1 MNNIEKAYQYFVMKD
16 IDVTIDDGSLYILI
30 NDSEGHEVQLS
41 KSEIDYRAEL
51 YDDEQENKTM
61 MLKYEVEWD
70 GDLSHI
76 RYAQDFETIE
86 EARIALALHN
96 KRNAVLTVKQ
106 IRE

>member
-1 MNNIEKAYQYFVMKD
+1 MKEHKHLVTCGDCGEVNKVNTNDEEYECDGCGYISEPCDFPDYIYKTNNIM
-16 IDVTIDDGSLYILI
+16 I
-30 NDSEGHEVQLS
+30 
-41 KSEIDYRAEL
+41 
-51 YDDEQENKTM
+51 
-61 MLKYEVEWD
+61 LKYEVQWDSD
-70 GDLSHI
+70 GDLTHI

>member
-86 EARIALALHN
+86 EARIALALHH

>member
-1 MNNIEKAYQYFVMKD
+1 MI
-16 IDVTIDDGSLYILI
+16 
-30 NDSEGHEVQLS
+30 
-41 KSEIDYRAEL
+41 
-51 YDDEQENKTM
+51 
-61 MLKYEVEWD
+61 LKYEVQWD
-70 GDLSHI
+70 GFISNE